1 MRALRR
7 RERPGQVGDN
17 LIMPPTQSAEQ
28 IQELLDRLRGREVA
42 ALQVLGIN
50 SLKSISP
57 APETLIGETVSGSD
71 VTERIVTVHT
81 TTISITFDLQRTGRL
96 VWLESAEPYRS
107 AGGTSR
113 PTVRLLLADGAAL
126 DMTEPAKTK
135 RIAVTL
141 VATVK

>member
-113 PTVRLLLADGAAL
+113 LLLADGAAL